1 MRRQDKTA
9 VAAALVAAFL
19 CAGTAFGQ
27 APPEH
32 DGHNWLQHKS
42 NAAGQSCCK
51 GGASGDCQPVGFDE
65 YSEDAK
71 GGVTCGRWY
80 FPPGNVLPTEDSL
93 GRPVMCIWNG
103 QPRCAFVPH
112 GS

>member
-1 MRRQDKTA
+1 MKRSACTA
-9 VAAALVAAFL
+9 VTAAFW
-19 CAGTAFGQ
+19 AAFFMGQASAQ

-32 DGHNWLQHKS
+32 ENHNWLQHKRNES
-42 NAAGQSCCK
+42 GQSCCK
-51 GGASGDCQPVGFDE
+51 GGHSGDCQPVGFDE

-71 GGVTCGRWY
+71 GGVKYGRWY

-112 GS
+112 GY